1 MIADEKTFADVAD
14 LLINLSERMNFFS
27 IFK

>member
-1 MIADEKTFADVAD
+1 MIADEKMFADVAD